1 MAARAQFEQMRRG
14 LPVGS
19 GGVPEQQE
27 DQQPAQPG
35 DSGGMYL

>member
-1 MAARAQFEQMRRG
+1 M
-14 LPVGS
+14 GS
-19 GGVPEQQE
+19 GGPPEPQG